1 MIVTEPFRG
10 GEQFDN
16 LISDFFRRARSVIGL
31 TMCSVTSSEA
41 SSTVAPASN
50 ALLRLST
57 CSRVT
62 PILPYSSAMAAVLA
76 YLYKVDPEGAKRA
89 RYRYSCF
96 DQFGEN
102 TQAYGYAVSLGLG
115 SPANTRRSVNSLSCA
130 VTQLSMRAAMA
141 ASPLTALGSM
151 PVPRT

>member
-89 RYRYSCF
+89 CYRYSCF
-96 DQFGEN
+96 DHCGRKQFN
-102 TQAYGYAVSLGLG
+102 
-115 SPANTRRSVNSLSCA
+115 
-130 VTQLSMRAAMA
+130 
-141 ASPLTALGSM
+141 
-151 PVPRT
+151 